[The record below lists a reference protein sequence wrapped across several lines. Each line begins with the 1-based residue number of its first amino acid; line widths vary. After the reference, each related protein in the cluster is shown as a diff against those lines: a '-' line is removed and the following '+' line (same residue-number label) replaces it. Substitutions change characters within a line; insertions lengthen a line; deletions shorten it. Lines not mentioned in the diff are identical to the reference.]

1 MVLYNGRVINQT
13 LRGMNM
19 SYEDGKIPLEVFVKF
34 IKSRIDEDYKRL
46 DCSEAVKEERMKMF
60 PILKRKQSKNILKG
74 AEDVELMSSLISMNK
89 LVYDK

>member
-13 LRGMNM
+13 LRGMNG

-46 DCSEAVKEERMKMF
+46 DWSEAVKEERMKMY
-60 PILKRKQSKNILKG
+60 PILKRKQSKNKLKG
-74 AEDVELMSSLISMNK
+74 AEDV
-89 LVYDK
+89 